1 MEIMGPTHLLY
12 GKEERRNAYQ
22 KTTLQVVQPTHALLS
37 FLLLL
42 LLCSAALPFF
52 FYCHPFHYKC
62 RIFVPFRPNN

>member
-42 LLCSAALPFF
+42 LLLLCSPSLLRLP
-52 FYCHPFHYKC
+52 P
-62 RIFVPFRPNN
+62 VSL